1 MTQETAPILAVED
14 LTRKFVKNGTVVEVL
29 KGLNLTI
36 RRGDSLAVV
45 GLSGAGKSTLLNIL
59 GALDQPTTGRVL
71 FKGAD
76 IFQWNERRRAIF
88 RNRNIGFVFQSHHL
102 LPEFT
107 SLENAMMPA
116 LIQRMSPRRAGEKA
130 ADLLTAL
137 DLGDRLTH
145 KPGEL
150 SGGEQQRVAIARALI
165 MDPEILL
172 ADEPTGNLDTET
184 GGKIQEILLELN
196 GNRKITLVIVTHNEK
211 LAERMTRSVGIK
223 DGLLYELR

>member
-1 MTQETAPILAVED
+1 VTQETAPILAVED

>member
-1 MTQETAPILAVED
+1 VTQETAPILAVED

-36 RRGDSLAVV
+36 HRGDSLAIV

-71 FKGAD
+71 FKGDD

-130 ADLLTAL
+130 AALLTAL

-196 GNRKITLVIVTHNEK
+196 GNRQITLVIVTHNEK

>member
-14 LTRKFVKNGTVVEVL
+14 LTRKFIKNGTVVEVL

-36 RRGDSLAVV
+36 HRGDSLAIV

-116 LIQRMSPRRAGEKA
+116 LIQRMSPRRAREKA

-196 GNRKITLVIVTHNEK
+196 GNRQITLVIVTHNEK

>member
-1 MTQETAPILAVED
+1 MTQVTAPILAVED
-14 LTRKFVKNGTVVEVL
+14 LTRMFVKNGTVVEVL
-29 KGLNLTI
+29 KGLSLTI
-36 RRGDSLAVV
+36 HRGDSLAVV

-59 GALDQPTTGRVL
+59 GALDQPTAGRVL

-107 SLENAMMPA
+107 SLENTMMPA
-116 LIQRMSPRRAGEKA
+116 LIQRMSPRSAREKA
-130 ADLLTAL
+130 AALLTAL

>member
-165 MDPEILL
+165 MDPELLL

>member
-36 RRGDSLAVV
+36 HRGDSLAIV

-71 FKGAD
+71 FKGDD

-130 ADLLTAL
+130 AALLTAL

-196 GNRKITLVIVTHNEK
+196 GNRQITLVIVTHNEK

>member
-1 MTQETAPILAVED
+1 VTQETTPILAVED

-36 RRGDSLAVV
+36 HRGDSLAIV

-71 FKGAD
+71 FKGDD

-130 ADLLTAL
+130 AALLTAL

-196 GNRKITLVIVTHNEK
+196 GNRQITLVIVTHNEK

>member
-14 LTRKFVKNGTVVEVL
+14 LTRMFVKNGTVVEVL

-36 RRGDSLAVV
+36 HRGDSLAVV

-59 GALDQPTTGRVL
+59 GALDQPTAGRVL

-76 IFQWNERRRAIF
+76 IFQWNERRRAVF

-116 LIQRMSPRRAGEKA
+116 LIQRMSPRRAREKA

-137 DLGDRLTH
+137 DLGGRLTH

-211 LAERMTRSVGIK
+211 LAERMARSVGIK